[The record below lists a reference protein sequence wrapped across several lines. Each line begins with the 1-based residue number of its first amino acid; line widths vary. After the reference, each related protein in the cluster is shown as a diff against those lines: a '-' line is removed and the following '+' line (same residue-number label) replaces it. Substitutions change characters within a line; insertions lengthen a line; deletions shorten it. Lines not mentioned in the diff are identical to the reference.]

1 MMTFYW
7 YAGQFCDLSYR
18 ALVRQLCAVWNILA
32 VDNNFVRSNST
43 VLVVS
48 TAIFDDF

>member
-32 VDNNFVRSNST
+32 VDNFVRSNST